1 VLSAGLARPVSFE
14 GDLRQNER
22 GVISSTISRVSATL
36 LAAGGL
42 ALLFA
47 SDEVLPRVSPG
58 FPATAHWI
66 GQLLGAAWLGLA
78 ALNWIHRR
86 AVLGGVYGR
95 PIVMANLMH
104 YFIAALALVRA
115 SIDGTPGR
123 IWPLALPAITLAL
136 AYGALLLRGPFDA
149 P

>member
-1 VLSAGLARPVSFE
+1 V
-14 GDLRQNER
+14 
-22 GVISSTISRVSATL
+22 

-47 SDEVLPRVSPG
+47 ADEVLPRVTSG

-95 PIVMANLMH
+95 PVVVANLFH
-104 YFIAALALVRA
+104 YFIAAMVLIRAIGRGSPGPIWQLAV
-115 SIDGTPGR
+115 
-123 IWPLALPAITLAL
+123 PAITLAA
-136 AYGALLLRGPFDA
+136 AYAALLWRGPFDT
-149 P
+149 PR